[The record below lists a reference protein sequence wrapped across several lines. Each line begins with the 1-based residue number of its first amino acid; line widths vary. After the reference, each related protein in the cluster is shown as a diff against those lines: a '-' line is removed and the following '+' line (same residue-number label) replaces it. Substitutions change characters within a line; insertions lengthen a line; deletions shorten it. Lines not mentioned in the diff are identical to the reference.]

1 MMKRR
6 PLLAGLGMTGLGM
19 TGLAL
24 AGCASPD
31 PELYR
36 LVAVPGAPRAGAPG
50 LIELRRVGVPAYLD
64 RSQIMRAVA
73 ASQLQ
78 ALGARWVE
86 PFGDMVTRVLAEDL
100 MQRLAGTTV
109 LTETGSLR
117 GEAGL
122 IIETEVQRFEAGPGP
137 QVVLVAQF
145 TLRPPGG
152 ATRAAR
158 VQRVEAPMQ
167 GDGMPAIVAAMSAAL
182 GQLADVLAG
191 LAVMR

>member
-1 MMKRR
+1 MIDRR
-6 PLLAGLGMTGLGM
+6 MLLA
-19 TGLAL
+19 GLAL

-36 LVAVPGAPRAGAPG
+36 LVAVPGVARAGAPG

-64 RSQIMRAVA
+64 RSQIIRAVA
-73 ASQLQ
+73 ESRLE
-78 ALGARWVE
+78 ALGARWAE

-100 MQRLAGTTV
+100 MRRLPGSTV

-122 IIETEVQRFEAGPGP
+122 IIECDLQRFEAGPGP
-137 QVVLVAQF
+137 VVVLVAQF
-145 TLRPPGG
+145 AMRPPGG

-158 VQRVEAPMQ
+158 VQRVEAPVA
-167 GDGMPAIVAAMSAAL
+167 GEGMPAIVAAMGAAL
-182 GQLADVLAG
+182 GQLADGLAG
-191 LAVMR
+191 LAAMR